1 MLAMKFKRFQLRYL
15 ALFIGAI
22 LLLQMV
28 ACGTIIYPERR
39 GQTSG
44 RIDAGIAILDG
55 LGLLL
60 FIIPG
65 VIAFAVDFSSGAIY
79 LPGGKS
85 KTAKGLED
93 GQVAV
98 FNESLD
104 DLDLAKLSELL
115 SGYTGEEV
123 NLGTNTVLIYEA
135 DASKSI
141 EKQLRRLAQ

>member
-1 MLAMKFKRFQLRYL
+1 MKFKRFQLRYL

-22 LLLQMV
+22 FLLQMV